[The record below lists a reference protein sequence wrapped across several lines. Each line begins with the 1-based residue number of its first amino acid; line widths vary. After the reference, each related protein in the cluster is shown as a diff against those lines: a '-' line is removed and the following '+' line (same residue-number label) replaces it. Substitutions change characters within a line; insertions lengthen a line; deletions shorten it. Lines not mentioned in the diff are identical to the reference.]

1 MWWIYMF
8 SFVVHKF
15 WCLENNTAKYEY
27 NVSLEMTLIRM
38 LDLTEAWQAIESISI
53 ECHSAMTY
61 ILVKNDGRK
70 DRQVQMHIK
79 TVFVNKIS
87 PPPQNHDIQVFKE
100 FEIPRQPFNA
110 KTKTI
115 CIHSWTVLLLFRELL
130 IKMWFMDKEKDE
142 LAMFLFKEHLIIS
155 RETWSL
161 LDNLHSKHYCS
172 YATISQMYL
181 MSRQYVKQI
190 SW

>member
-1 MWWIYMF
+1 
-8 SFVVHKF
+8 
-15 WCLENNTAKYEY
+15 
-27 NVSLEMTLIRM
+27 MTLIRM

-61 ILVKNDGRK
+61 TCILVKNDGRK

-87 PPPQNHDIQVFKE
+87 LPPQNHDIQVFKE
-100 FEIPRQPFNA
+100 FEIPRQSFNA

-130 IKMWFMDKEKDE
+130 IKM
-142 LAMFLFKEHLIIS
+142 
-155 RETWSL
+155 
-161 LDNLHSKHYCS
+161 
-172 YATISQMYL
+172 
-181 MSRQYVKQI
+181 
-190 SW
+190 

>member
-8 SFVVHKF
+8 SVVVHKF

-70 DRQVQMHIK
+70 DWQVQMHIK

-87 PPPQNHDIQVFKE
+87 PPLKIMIFRYLKSLKYPDNHSMQKRK
-100 FEIPRQPFNA
+100 P
-110 KTKTI
+110 
-115 CIHSWTVLLLFRELL
+115 
-130 IKMWFMDKEKDE
+130 
-142 LAMFLFKEHLIIS
+142 
-155 RETWSL
+155 
-161 LDNLHSKHYCS
+161 
-172 YATISQMYL
+172 YAYTLGQFYYYL
-181 MSRQYVKQI
+181 ENY
-190 SW
+190 